1 MFSHFAYKYKSTVA
15 HLEWRQTLFAVHLQS
30 SYRLQLLDRIVSHQ
44 HICTKCIFRALSTDI
59 RKKRVTSV
67 AICYPLE
74 EGKITVV
81 CSF

>member
-15 HLEWRQTLFAVHLQS
+15 HLEWRQTRFAVHLQS
-30 SYRLQLLDRIVSHQ
+30 GYPLRLLDRIVSHQ
-44 HICTKCIFRALSTDI
+44 HICTKCVFSAVSTDI
-59 RKKRVTSV
+59 RKKCVTSV

-74 EGKITVV
+74 EGKIIVV